1 MAEHLLNVI
10 DLSVIF
16 HTAKGDI
23 RAVNKVNWHL
33 DKGEVLAILGESGS
47 GKSVSASAIVDLIDI
62 PPGEITSGKFAL
74 GDNLLDKTASQRR
87 DINGKNIA
95 VIFQDPLSHLNP
107 VYTVGWQI
115 EEALKVHGT
124 DNQTAHQEML
134 NLLEKVG
141 IAYPHQAAKNTLIS
155 FQVASAKG

>member
-1 MAEHLLNVI
+1 M
-10 DLSVIF
+10 
-16 HTAKGDI
+16 
-23 RAVNKVNWHL
+23 
-33 DKGEVLAILGESGS
+33 LAILGESGS
-47 GKSVSASAIVDLIDI
+47 GKSVSASAIVDLIDM
-62 PPGEITSGKFAL
+62 PPGEVTSGKICFR

-87 DINGKNIA
+87 EINGKNIA

-141 IAYPHQAAKNTLIS
+141 IGYPHQAADKYPHQFSGGQRQRVMIAMALALRPDVLI
-155 FQVASAKG
+155 ADEPTTP